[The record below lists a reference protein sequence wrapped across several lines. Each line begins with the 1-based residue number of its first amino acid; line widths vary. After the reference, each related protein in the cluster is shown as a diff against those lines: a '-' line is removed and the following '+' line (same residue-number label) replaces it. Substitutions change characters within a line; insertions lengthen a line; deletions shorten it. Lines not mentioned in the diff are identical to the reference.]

1 MVKQNIRTRKNN
13 QRKEELKYKRVADK
27 VKLCVELE
35 SILSSTEGTGYLTGK
50 GTTNILDISPE
61 PDACSK
67 VDISNVKITEEIIKE
82 SIKDLKSLLINND
95 LFEEDRKQF
104 TFNCFK
110 ISGRMVVHMSQ

>member
-13 QRKEELKYKRVADK
+13 QRKRRTKIQKGGRQGETMCRAR
-27 VKLCVELE
+27 
-35 SILSSTEGTGYLTGK
+35 SILSSTKGNGYLTGK

-61 PDACSK
+61 PDVCDK
-67 VDISNVKITEEIIKE
+67 VKLSNVDITEEIIKE

-95 LFEEDRKQF
+95 LFEGDRKQF

-110 ISGRMVVHMSQ
+110 NFRAYGCP